1 MGDIA
6 AMQVP
11 PRATKPTNHSA
22 DAWVLR
28 VPGPHQASALAELGR
43 TTFVSTFG
51 HLYSAENLAQF
62 FATAY
67 LVETIVNELTDP
79 NLRWIIVEDSLAPG
93 VPIGFCKLS
102 VGTSLPV
109 ALPDRSVME
118 CKQLYLLD
126 AYHGRGIAD
135 ELMQWAVTQAE
146 LVGAQV
152 MVLCVY
158 SGNLRAQRFYQ
169 RHGFT
174 KLMDYH
180 FMVGDHRDEEYI
192 LYRQL
197 SLSS

>member
-1 MGDIA
+1 MASDPFTEHANRDVGA
-6 AMQVP
+6 FVF
-11 PRATKPTNHSA
+11 
-22 DAWVLR
+22 R

-43 TTFVSTFG
+43 TTFRSTFG
-51 HLYSAENLAQF
+51 HLYSAENLARF

-67 LVETIVNELTDP
+67 VVETIAAELIDP
-79 NLRWIIVEDSLAPG
+79 TLRWIVVEELLAPG
-93 VPIGFCKLS
+93 ILIGFCKLS

-109 ALPDRSVME
+109 ALADRSVME

-126 AYHGRGIAD
+126 VYHGRGIAD
-135 ELMQWAVTQAE
+135 DLMRWAFIQAE
-146 LVGAQV
+146 LVGAQD

-180 FMVGDHRDEEYI
+180 FMVGDHRDEEY
-192 LYRQL
+192 LLHRQL
-197 SLSS
+197 RP